1 MSIDFDQHF
10 LAAYDRAFIKGGRS
24 RPRPNPEQRQGITAA
39 ADEPVYLVAGPG
51 TGKTTVLT
59 LRILKLIT
67 CDRIPPGA
75 ILATT
80 FTVKAAAELRSRIL
94 GWGYPLVE
102 ALKTDRSLT
111 AEDQAWLSSIDLNQV
126 LTGTLDSLCQ
136 EALSQHREPGQ
147 QPPVMIDTYL
157 SNTVMMREGLFPGQR
172 YQDNDLNDWL
182 LALKGGSTWGWNLGA
197 KRSLLMSFWDRLHQD
212 QCGLASLKPDIPD
225 PVVHGHLDDTFSS
238 YRDYLVKRGWLD
250 FAMLEDETLQRLRDG
265 RLKDWAEGFRVLL
278 VDEYQDSNLMQEQIY
293 FELAKQSGASLT
305 IVGDDDQS
313 LYRFRGA
320 TVEIFTRFPDRF
332 AAFFGQPKPSPIFLN
347 TNYRSAQPIITFVND
362 FIERDRVY
370 GQVRVRSKP
379 RIANPNAKE
388 GVSIL
393 GLFRDDLE
401 TLAEDVTTFIGQVC
415 NQGYTLPDGRRIKL
429 NSDGDI
435 GDCCLLASSPKEYKS
450 VKPNGE
456 RDMRFP
462 GELREAFDL
471 AGLNIF
477 NPKGRPVAEIEIVQQ
492 FGGLLLEALDP
503 RGMVQA
509 TETVQ
514 KRIGQDSQLYF
525 PLWRDEGRLL
535 QRSDS
540 GLGAYIKGWAARDPG
555 RNGYQWPRSV
565 SVLELVYG
573 IVHFLPQLHN
583 DPEGQVYLEVFT
595 RQLAAM
601 SNISKFEGRVVHDP
615 AKPGLGE
622 ASVRD
627 LLCDWLAPIADGIV
641 EADEDLVGSFPR
653 DHFPVLS
660 IHQSK
665 GLEFPLVMVD
675 IGAEFKTNA
684 HAHAFKRYPK
694 GGGASHN
701 LEDLVRPHSA
711 LGVGTRSGQDRS
723 SDDLERLY
731 FVAFS
736 RAEDVLVLV
745 GHTKTKP
752 SESKIK
758 NVAAGLDREGNKHG
772 LNWPIIYI

>member
-1 MSIDFDQHF
+1 MDYQTHF
-10 LAAYDRAFIKGGRS
+10 LPAYDRAFVKNGKP
-24 RPRPNPEQRQGITAA
+24 RPRPNADQDAGITSPANA
-39 ADEPVYLVAGPG
+39 PTYLVAGPG

-67 CDRIPPGA
+67 CDQIPPGA

-94 GWGYPLVE
+94 GWGYKLIE
-102 ALKTDRSLT
+102 ELLKDPSLSTDDRACLET
-111 AEDQAWLSSIDLNQV
+111 VDLNQV
-126 LTGTLDSLCQ
+126 VTGTLDSLCQ
-136 EALSQHREPGQ
+136 DALSQHREPGQ

-157 SNTVMMREGLFPGQR
+157 SNTVMMREGLFPNQR
-172 YQDNDLNDWL
+172 YNDDDLNDWL
-182 LALKGGSTWGWNLGA
+182 LDLKGGSTWGWNLGA
-197 KRSLLMSFWDRLHQD
+197 KRKLIMDLWDRLHQD
-212 QCGLASLKPDIPD
+212 QCDLASLQPAISDA
-225 PVVHGHLDDTFSS
+225 VVQGHLDDTFSG
-238 YRDYLVKRGWLD
+238 YQDYLLTRGWLD
-250 FAMLEDETLQRLRDG
+250 FAMLEHQTLERLRDG
-265 RLKDWAEGFRVLL
+265 RLKGWAEGFRVIL

-293 FELAKQSGASLT
+293 FELAKQAGASLT

-320 TVEIFTRFPDRF
+320 TVEIFTKFPDRF
-332 AAFFGQPKPSPIFLN
+332 ATFFGQSKPAPIFLN
-347 TNYRSAQPIITFVND
+347 TNYRSAQPIITFVNE
-362 FIERDRVY
+362 FIERDTSY
-370 GQVRVRSKP
+370 GQVRVQSKP
-379 RIANPNAKE
+379 RIANPNAKQ
-388 GVSIL
+388 GVQII
-393 GLFRDDLE
+393 GIFRDDLD
-401 TLAEDVTTFIGQVC
+401 TLAEDATDFVRQVC
-415 NQGYTLPDGRRIKL
+415 GPGYALPDGRRIKL
-429 NSDGDI
+429 GQGGAI
-435 GDCCLLASSPKEYKS
+435 GDCCLLASSPKEYKPP
-450 VKPNGE
+450 KPNGD
-456 RDMRFP
+456 RDVRFP
-462 GELREAFDL
+462 GVLRESCDR

-477 NPKGRPVAEIEIVQQ
+477 NPNGRPVAEIEIVQQ

-503 RGMVQA
+503 RGMIQA

-514 KRIGQDSQLYF
+514 KRIGRDSQLYF

-535 QRSDS
+535 QRSQS
-540 GLGAYIKGWAARDPG
+540 GLDAYIKGWATRDPG
-555 RNGYQWPRSV
+555 RSGYAWPRSV

-573 IVHFLPQLHN
+573 IVHYLPQLHN

-627 LLCDWLAPIADGIV
+627 LLCDWLAPIADGTV
-641 EADEDLVGSFPR
+641 DVDDDLVGSFPR
-653 DHFPVLS
+653 DHLPVLS

-684 HAHAFKRYPK
+684 HGHKFKRYPE

-701 LEDLVRPHSA
+701 LEDLVRPYSA
-711 LGVGTRSGQDRS
+711 LGAGTRTGQDRS
-723 SDDLERLY
+723 FDDLERLY

-758 NVAAGLDREGNKHG
+758 NVAAGFDRKGKKHG
-772 LNWPIIYI
+772 LKWPIIYI